1 MENQIIMSTQTD
13 DGMQFILDLLQNM
26 EADFSTG
33 YIIASTVLSI
43 IVGILAAVFIIL
55 AATFSKKN
63 IAFGIVAG
71 IFQIFGALGVQ
82 KYVHAFLQMDKVTYI
97 TVEGMPEDIADK
109 MEQATTNYLETYL
122 TETLPLL
129 GLALIGSFCMFI
141 AWIMG
146 LVFIALSIKG
156 SGKIF
161 AIIALVLHIGRYAFV
176 LPFNIV
182 APFMGQPINDMSQ
195 LVFDFLY
202 YGATLLPFLL
212 VMIGGIVSGVKAKK
226 QAQLEA

>member
-212 VMIGGIVSGVKAKK
+212 VMIGGIVSGIKAKK
-226 QAQLEA
+226 QAQAQ